1 MNTNGC
7 LPPCRGYHETDT
19 EQANRDDLTIEY
31 MFSQRKLLG
40 DDGFKQYLSEE
51 LA

>member
-7 LPPCRGYHETDT
+7 LPPCRGYRDTDT

-51 LA
+51 LG